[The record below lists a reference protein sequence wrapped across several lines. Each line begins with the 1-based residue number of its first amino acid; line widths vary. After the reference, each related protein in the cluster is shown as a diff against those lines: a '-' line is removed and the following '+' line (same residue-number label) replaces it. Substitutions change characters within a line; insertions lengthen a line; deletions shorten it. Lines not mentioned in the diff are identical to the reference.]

1 MDGKTDCCMSGR
13 WWGSH
18 CSTIDLFPVGVPKL
32 EEIIVHQQFNGFK
45 EHARAVADGGAKLM
59 GFEEGF
65 EDLKGML
72 GVNVGVH

>member
-1 MDGKTDCCMSGR
+1 MDGKIDCCISGR

-18 CSTIDLFPVGVPKL
+18 CSTIDLFPVCVPKL
-32 EEIIVHQQFNGFK
+32 EEVVGHQQFDGFK
-45 EHARAVADGGAKLM
+45 EHAGAVADGGAKLM
-59 GFEEGF
+59 GFKEGF